1 MNRGVFSNKLSLHR
15 MLFFL
20 DKTVKI
26 ASIPFG
32 VSYYEIYNIK
42 ADIIF
47 PSIKNGTPRF
57 TYLGLVKNK
66 AYFFYPSRVPEFP
79 SVYFYRF
86 MLLIF
91 LIICFVFFALV
102 IFIICLVYP
111 MLPMSLDG
119 SFIDCPLRFTPE

>member
-42 ADIIF
+42 
-47 PSIKNGTPRF
+47 
-57 TYLGLVKNK
+57 
-66 AYFFYPSRVPEFP
+66 SRYYISE
-79 SVYFYRF
+79 YKKWDTQ
-86 MLLIF
+86 IH
-91 LIICFVFFALV
+91 I
-102 IFIICLVYP
+102 
-111 MLPMSLDG
+111 
-119 SFIDCPLRFTPE
+119 LRLS